1 MPEQL
6 AGQILSVIGMILTVL
21 SFQLKSKKQILMM
34 QSAGSIFFLSS
45 FILLESL
52 SAVYLNVIFLIRNII
67 FYFRADQKWAR
78 HQIWLYVLLIAVT
91 VAGLLGYKTLW
102 DILPIIGSIFGTVA
116 AYMDNENMFRI
127 LKLGDSPCWL
137 IYNASVPSVGGL
149 VCEAI
154 NIVSIILGLI
164 RYRKDGFSKKETIKN
179 D

>member
-6 AGQILSVIGMILTVL
+6 TGQILSLIGMILTVL
-21 SFQLKSKKQILMM
+21 SFQLKGKKQILIM
-34 QSAGSIFFLSS
+34 QTAGSAFFLAS

-67 FYFRADQKWAR
+67 FYFRADKKWAR
-78 HQIWLYVLLIAVT
+78 HKIWLYVLLIAVT
-91 VAGLLGYKTLW
+91 VAGSLGYRSLW

-127 LKLGDSPCWL
+127 LKLGDSPCWF
-137 IYNASVPSVGGL
+137 IYNMSIPSVGGL

-154 NIVSIILGLI
+154 NIISIIIGLI
-164 RYRKDGFSKKETIKN
+164 RYRKDGFFKKEATKN